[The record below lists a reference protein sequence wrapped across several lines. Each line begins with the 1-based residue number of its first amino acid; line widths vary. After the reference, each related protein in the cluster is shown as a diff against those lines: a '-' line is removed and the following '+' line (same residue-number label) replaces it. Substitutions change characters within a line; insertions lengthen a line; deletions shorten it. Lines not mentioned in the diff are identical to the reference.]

1 MSLACRAI
9 KLGSESLMIE
19 TQAAIEAGFDR
30 ISEFRHGNH
39 PRFTTPISLGS
50 GFSSRDS
57 SPSLVIQ
64 KILKFCQLGFPLSR
78 PTVLLGLPYR
88 EWLSLAC
95 RGGSRV
101 EKDGKKQ
108 KQGKAKA
115 GKKKTAPW
123 KPRSRSQNI
132 ENKKQMCDPNEWRS
146 GRDLNPRPPT

>member
-1 MSLACRAI
+1 
-9 KLGSESLMIE
+9 MIE

-95 RGGSRV
+95 RESDGGSRV
-101 EKDGKKQ
+101 EKDGKSKSWE
-108 KQGKAKA
+108 KENGSLETKEPFAKH
-115 GKKKTAPW
+115 
-123 KPRSRSQNI
+123 
-132 ENKKQMCDPNEWRS
+132 
-146 GRDLNPRPPT
+146 